1 MPEEERELSTGAR
14 CVVRGPRGGVV
25 GVVALHPWGPMGGSL
40 DDPHVRAVTQF
51 FGKGGCATCRVQFRS
66 GFGRGEGS
74 VADAVA
80 AAEALLSFEGVD
92 RVVVVGYSY
101 GSCVAMR
108 AAERIPELLGWAALN
123 PPLDYAWFLYCWNWR
138 HLSVAKDL
146 RAHKL
151 LLHATEDVFCGNRTF
166 DAFAEGLDEPKT
178 VLRAPGAPHFDILRA
193 IPPALTQWIRDDFK
207 CADLAAFAR
216 GDARPWAAA
225 ASDSERSS

>member
-80 AAEALLSFEGVD
+80 AAEALLSFEGV
-92 RVVVVGYSY
+92 RFITVVGYSY

-108 AAERIPELLGWAALN
+108 AEPGMPTGACGTGCSFGGHVAACVRLRVYN
-123 PPLDYAWFLYCWNWR
+123 VGGARRSGSCR
-138 HLSVAKDL
+138 TVAK
-146 RAHKL
+146 
-151 LLHATEDVFCGNRTF
+151 G
-166 DAFAEGLDEPKT
+166 
-178 VLRAPGAPHFDILRA
+178 
-193 IPPALTQWIRDDFK
+193 
-207 CADLAAFAR
+207 
-216 GDARPWAAA
+216 
-225 ASDSERSS
+225 